1 MNQIKQAFPYYFI
14 ITLVVCLYSCNTQKV
29 NMDSEDSQDMKIENS
44 TVTESIPQNI
54 VPPVAPK
61 EAKSMVSHGH
71 KRIDNY
77 YWMRLT
83 DDQKS
88 AEKPDA
94 HTQKVLDFLNAE
106 NSYREAKTAHLDD
119 LEDELYKEIIAR
131 IKQTDLSV
139 PFKYNGYHYITKYEE
154 GKEYPIYAR
163 KKETMEADEDIY
175 LNVNTLAE
183 GFDYFSVNNTSISPN
198 NSLLAYSQDTLSR
211 RIYTLYFKDLKTGQ
225 LLADKLEG
233 TTGAAVW
240 ANDNKTIFYVKK
252 DPVTLRSEKV
262 YRHVLG
268 ADQADDELVYYEK
281 DETFNISLYKTA
293 SMEYLMISS
302 GHTLTSEYRYLS
314 ADNPS
319 GDFSLFEP
327 RDMAGKHEYY
337 VSHFKDHWY
346 IRSNENAPNFKLMKT
361 PLAQTSKA
369 NWEEVIAHR
378 PEVFLQ
384 GMTPFRKYMVMNERI
399 DGISELRVR
408 AWEGDVDYY
417 IDFDESSHLAYRST
431 NLDFDT
437 EVVRIGYQSMKTP
450 NSIFDYNMDT
460 KERVLLKQ
468 SEVVGDFD
476 PADYKTDRILAT
488 ARDGAKVPIS
498 IIYHKNTQ
506 LDGKAP
512 CLLYAYGSYGSNM
525 EPYFS
530 STRLSLLDRGFVYA
544 ITHVRGG
551 QEMGKHW
558 YENGKL
564 LKKKNTFFDFIDS
577 GKELIANGYADPNR
591 LFAMGGS
598 AGGLLMGA
606 IMNYEPELWK
616 GVIAAVP
623 FVDVVTTMLDE
634 TIPLT
639 TFEWDEWG
647 NPANQEYYDYML
659 SYSPYDNVEAKDY
672 PATLVTT
679 GLFDS
684 QVQYWEPAKWVA
696 KLREYKTD
704 NNPLYMYCNMTT
716 GHGGAS
722 GRFARHKE
730 TAMEFAF
737 LLDLAGMVENTVVK

>member
-1 MNQIKQAFPYYFI
+1 MKQFIQAFIFSL
-14 ITLVVCLYSCNTQKV
+14 ITIAGFSLISCNTKKV
-29 NMDSEDSQDMKIENS
+29 NIDID
-44 TVTESIPQNI
+44 ESQNI
-54 VPPVAPK
+54 NMGQKTSQTHMPPVAHK
-61 EAKSMVSHGH
+61 EAKTMLIHGH
-71 KRIDNY
+71 ERIDNY

-88 AEKPDA
+88 STSPDE
-94 HTQKVLDFLNAE
+94 HTQKVLNYLNAE
-106 NSYREAKTAHLDD
+106 NTYREAKTAHLDT
-119 LEDELYKEIIAR
+119 LENELYKEIIGR

-139 PFKYNGYHYITKYEE
+139 PYKYNGYFYMTKFEK

-163 KKETMEADEDIY
+163 KKESLDAEEDIY
-175 LNVNTLAE
+175 LNVNELAA
-183 GFDYFSVNNTSISPN
+183 GYDYFSVNNTSISPN
-198 NSLLAYSQDTLSR
+198 NSILAYSQDTLSR
-211 RIYTLYFKDLKTGQ
+211 RIYSLHFKDLKTEEK
-225 LLADKLEG
+225 LSDKLEG

-262 YRHVLG
+262 YSHVLG
-268 ADQADDELVYYEK
+268 TDQAEDKLVYFEK
-281 DETFNISLYKTA
+281 DETFNINLYKTI
-293 SMEYLMISS
+293 SMDYLMIHS
-302 GHTLTSEYRYLS
+302 GHTLTTEYRYLS
-314 ADNPS
+314 ADNPT
-319 GDFSLFEP
+319 GDFMLFEP

-337 VSHFKDHWY
+337 VSHYKDNWY

-361 PLAQTSKA
+361 SLTNTSKE
-369 NWEEVIAHR
+369 NWEEVIPHR
-378 PEVFLQ
+378 SKVFLQ
-384 GMTPFRKYMVMNERI
+384 GVTPFRKYMVMNERI
-399 DGISELRVR
+399 DGISEIRVR
-408 AWEGDVDYY
+408 TWNGEVDYY
-417 IDFDESSHLAYRST
+417 IDFDEPSHLAYRST

-450 NSIFDYNMDT
+450 NSIYDFNMDT
-460 KERVLLKQ
+460 KERELLKQ
-468 SEVVGDFD
+468 SEVVGKFD
-476 PADYKTDRILAT
+476 PAEYKTHRILAT
-488 ARDGAKVPIS
+488 VRDGVKVPVS
-498 IIYHKNTQ
+498 IIHHKDTQ

-512 CLLYAYGSYGSNM
+512 CLLYAYGSYGNNM

-544 ITHVRGG
+544 IAHVRGG
-551 QEMGKHW
+551 QEMGKQW
-558 YENGKL
+558 YEDGKL
-564 LKKKNTFFDFIDS
+564 LKKKNTFFDFIDC
-577 GKELIANGYADPNR
+577 GKELIANGFADKDR

-647 NPANQEYYDYML
+647 NPMNQKYYDYML
-659 SYSPYDNVEAKDY
+659 SYSPYDNVEAKAY

-730 TAMEFAF
+730 TAMQYAF
-737 LLDLAGMVENTVVK
+737 LIDLAGMLENSVEE